1 MKKTLVLLMML
12 ALVVSV
18 VSAGSVYLDTG
29 VSFSNGS
36 RRYETNKDLEYYMNL
51 DWTLIEGTDLDF
63 NGNPYHYIEIKEIP
77 SFAFCAKTREKAL
90 ENYKKQLRLSLMLM
104 LEDGEHIVEPGEETE
119 DDIDW
124 ESICP

>member
-1 MKKTLVLLMML
+1 MNRGGKEASNYDGGTTPPVEK
-12 ALVVSV
+12 
-18 VSAGSVYLDTG
+18 G
-29 VSFSNGS
+29 VNKVRNFDG
-36 RRYETNKDLEYYMNL
+36 ETTPPIIKKDLEYYMNL

-77 SFAFCAKTREKAL
+77 SFAFCAKTKEKAL

-104 LEDGEHIVEPGEETE
+104 LEDGDHIVEPGEETE